1 MSEQATANSRIGAVI
16 LAAGYSSR
24 MGSFK
29 PALQIGDKTVIARL
43 ITSFQDAGIT
53 DIVVVSGHNRE
64 ILHSLIAGFDVTESY
79 NENFPQG
86 MFTSIQVGVKKTDK
100 ALRGFFL
107 IPVDCPLLERETIN
121 ALVRETKDDSSFAVP
136 CFRGKKGHPL
146 YIPMKYRDEILSYD
160 GTGGLKGITDKYDHL
175 ITRVETGRES
185 TVLDMDTP
193 AAYEELKAFYER
205 GMKSESL
212 ADLAAGRTFYLIRH
226 GQPQQHRDKI
236 FLGQTDVLL
245 SDTGIK
251 QAEAV
256 RAKLPDGIGRI
267 YSSDLKRAKQTA
279 QIISGE
285 VTEVRGFREMNLG
298 SWDGRYIE
306 DIKCEYPKLY
316 EKRGKNLF
324 SFKIGNKAENFYD
337 LQYRVI
343 KALTDILKK
352 DDSRDI
358 FIVAHSGVIRCIENN
373 LKGGSV
379 EDEWQKPA
387 TGDIRV
393 VRT

>member
-1 MSEQATANSRIGAVI
+1 MSEQATANNRIGAVI

-24 MGSFK
+24 MRSFK
-29 PALQIGDKTVIARL
+29 PGLQIGDKTVIARL
-43 ITSFQDAGIT
+43 ITSFQDAGIR

-86 MFTSIQVGVKKTDK
+86 MFTSIQAGVKKTDK

-107 IPVDCPLLERETIN
+107 IPVDCPLLERETID

-146 YIPMKYRDEILSYD
+146 YIPMKYRDEILNHD

-212 ADLAAGRTFYLIRH
+212 AELASGRTFYLIRH

-236 FLGQTDVLL
+236 FLGQTDVPL